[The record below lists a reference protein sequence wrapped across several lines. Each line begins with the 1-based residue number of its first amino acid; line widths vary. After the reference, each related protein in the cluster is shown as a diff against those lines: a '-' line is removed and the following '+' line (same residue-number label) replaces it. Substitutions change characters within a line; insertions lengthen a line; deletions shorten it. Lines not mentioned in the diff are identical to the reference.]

1 MFAKLFEF
9 VAWLHGGGKT
19 VEQVCREWHSFVIG
33 VGDGFAF
40 TGTTI
45 ADAEDLKGEV
55 HYYKAGVFV
64 GRLAF
69 VVTIGGLIKWV
80 VFA

>member
-19 VEQVCREWHSFVIG
+19 DEQVCREWHSLVIG
-33 VGDGFAF
+33 LGDGCAF
-40 TGTTI
+40 TDTTI
-45 ADAEDLKGEV
+45 AESEDLKGEL
-55 HYYKAGVFV
+55 HYYKAGVFF

-69 VVTIGGLIKWV
+69 VITIACLIKWV

>member
-9 VAWLHGGGKT
+9 IAWLHGGGKT
-19 VEQVCREWHSFVIG
+19 AAQVCCEWHAFVIG

-40 TGTTI
+40 TGTTV
-45 ADAEDLKGEV
+45 ADAEDLKGEM
-55 HYYKAGVFV
+55 HYYKAGVFF

-69 VVTIGGLIKWV
+69 LIMIGCLIKWV